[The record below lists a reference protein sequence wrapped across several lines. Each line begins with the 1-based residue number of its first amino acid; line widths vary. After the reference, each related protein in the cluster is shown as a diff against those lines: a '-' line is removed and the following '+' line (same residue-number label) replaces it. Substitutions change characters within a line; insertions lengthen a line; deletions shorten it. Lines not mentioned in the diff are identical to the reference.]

1 MALGGRGDGWEE
13 EGGRDVAALRF
24 GSEGEGSIFAL
35 AWRENSLGILDRRA
49 IDMATED
56 EF

>member
-35 AWRENSLGILDRRA
+35 AWRENSLDKRA

-56 EF
+56 EI